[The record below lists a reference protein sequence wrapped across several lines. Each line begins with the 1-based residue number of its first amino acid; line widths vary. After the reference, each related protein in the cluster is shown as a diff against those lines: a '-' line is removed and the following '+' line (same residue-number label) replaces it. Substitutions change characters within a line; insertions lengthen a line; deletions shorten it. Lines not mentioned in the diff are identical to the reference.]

1 MSSSLLRE
9 EDNQELRSI
18 FDAFDHNSDG
28 LLDVDEVAAI
38 LHSFG
43 KPMTE
48 AEVRRSLRPAPGA
61 WTAARECTGS
71 MACAVVVA
79 GARHGDGAQARAQ
92 EAPLR
97 GLCER
102 HVQAHGQ
109 RGGAQGGG
117 QRGLRPLR
125 GRRQHRH
132 HGGEPTGGHELARPS
147 RIQAPGVCAPAPPAH
162 A

>member
-48 AEVRRSLRPAPGA
+48 AEVSCPCAWPLDRR
-61 WTAARECTGS
+61 
-71 MACAVVVA
+71 AVVFDM
-79 GARHGDGAQARAQ
+79 GAR
-92 EAPLR
+92 
-97 GLCER
+97 
-102 HVQAHGQ
+102 
-109 RGGAQGGG
+109 GG
-117 QRGLRPLR
+117 RCS
-125 GRRQHRH
+125 
-132 HGGEPTGGHELARPS
+132 TW
-147 RIQAPGVCAPAPPAH
+147 
-162 A
+162 